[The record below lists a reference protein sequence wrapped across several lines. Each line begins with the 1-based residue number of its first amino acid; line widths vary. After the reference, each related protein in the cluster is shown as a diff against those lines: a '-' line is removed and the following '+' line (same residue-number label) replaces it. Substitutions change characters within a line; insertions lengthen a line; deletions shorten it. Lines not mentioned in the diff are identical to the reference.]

1 MLDWAET
8 SYLNRFSVV
17 INWKQKET
25 NDESK
30 PFNRNHSN
38 ICYDKSR
45 QSYFF
50 NKGDDSPL
58 TPANFLCPWDYNN
71 QNNILSCVI
80 FAIDKSRQSYFFNK
94 GDDSPLTPANFLCPW
109 DYTKGTVR
117 ITFFLAKTCLHLI
130 NETTAA
136 SNLKRT
142 NARWKEL
149 KDLDLKRR
157 KLLIK

>member
-71 QNNILSCVI
+71 QNNILSCENMSLS
-80 FAIDKSRQSYFFNK
+80 DKRNDSSKQFKEDKCKVK
-94 GDDSPLTPANFLCPW
+94 G
-109 DYTKGTVR
+109 TKG
-117 ITFFLAKTCLHLI
+117 FGLKAKK
-130 NETTAA
+130 AA
-136 SNLKRT
+136 HKIS
-142 NARWKEL
+142 
-149 KDLDLKRR
+149 
-157 KLLIK
+157 KLFYLYFLIKLQIKFDLNLSLKT